1 MDSSQHLEKLVHEL
15 FRQLYLK
22 KRNSGNMTQGKI
34 LKLLYKKGDISQ
46 KDMQDKLQIQSGSMS
61 EIINKLE
68 SKELLIRQ
76 KDEKDKRK
84 MILHLTEKGKRD
96 VEHYTQNYQNDVIQ
110 YFDVLTCEE
119 KENLEKILQK
129 LLNQNERNK
138 DGKRK

>member
-1 MDSSQHLEKLVHEL
+1 MDLSRNLEKLVHEL

-46 KDMQDKLQIQSGSMS
+46 KDMQNRLQIQSGSMS

-68 SKELLIRQ
+68 SRELLIRQ
-76 KDEKDKRK
+76 RDEKDKRK
-84 MILHLTEKGKRD
+84 MILHLTEKGKND

-129 LLNQNERNK
+129 LLNQR
-138 DGKRK
+138 GK